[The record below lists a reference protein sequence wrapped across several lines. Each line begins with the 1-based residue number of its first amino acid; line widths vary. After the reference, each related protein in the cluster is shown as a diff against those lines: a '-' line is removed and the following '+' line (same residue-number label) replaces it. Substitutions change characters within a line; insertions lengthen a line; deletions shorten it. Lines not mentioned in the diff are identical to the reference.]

1 MNLDMQQFRCIP
13 TCQAATERFLKTTII
28 AFFSL
33 LLIGCES
40 SRQSAS
46 LTPEQAKAM
55 AIRLANDKAA
65 TLYYS
70 QPFQDGQ
77 PARLVGGRW
86 VWTDTRGFGHADIQA
101 TVELAADGSTNHV
114 DLQLLDN
121 QNTPG
126 GGGRGG
132 RGF

>member
-1 MNLDMQQFRCIP
+1 M
-13 TCQAATERFLKTTII
+13 KTTVTTFL
-28 AFFSL
+28 AL
-33 LLIGCES
+33 LLVGCES

-46 LTPEQAKAM
+46 LTAEQAKAT
-55 AIRLANDKAA
+55 AIQLANDKAA
-65 TLYYS
+65 TLYHT

-77 PARLVGGRW
+77 PARFMGGRW

-114 DLQLLDN
+114 DLQLLYN